1 MNQIINRSGTLQAPQ
16 LDYILLD
23 GSSSM
28 SPKWWETIGALEQYV
43 SVLKSQNVNSH
54 GIIQVFDS
62 YDLDCVLRDGT
73 LDTWG
78 SLNDLGYNG
87 GTTPLYDAINLMCR
101 KLRDL
106 DPPRASIVIV
116 TDGDENGSAYT
127 DANQA
132 RAMLDWCRAK
142 GWQVTFLG
150 ADFNNSMQAKLL
162 GADDTNSVGV
172 RKEKM
177 IEAGKSL
184 GEKRAKHALYGDD
197 INFSED
203 ERKNF
208 GGYLTNGNGR
218 DTKH

>member
-1 MNQIINRSGTLQAPQ
+1 MTNLINRTGTLQAPQ

-28 SPKWWETIGALEQYV
+28 MGKWWDTIGALEAYV
-43 SVLKSQNVNSH
+43 DVLKSQNINSH

-62 YDLDCVLRDGT
+62 HNLDNVQRDDT
-73 LDTWG
+73 LDNWTSLTDVGAHWG
-78 SLNDLGYNG
+78 M
-87 GTTPLYDAINLMCR
+87 TPLYDAINLMGR

-106 DPPRASIVIV
+106 APPRCSIVIV
-116 TDGDENGSAYT
+116 TDGDENGSRHT
-127 DANQA
+127 NHDQA
-132 RAMLDWCRAK
+132 RAILDWCRAQ

-150 ADFNNSMQAKLL
+150 ADFNNSSQAKLL
-162 GADDTNSVGV
+162 GADETNAVGA
-172 RKEKM
+172 RREKLL
-177 IEAGKSL
+177 EAGKSL

-208 GGYLTNGNGR
+208 GGYLTNGNSG
-218 DTKH
+218 K

>member
-1 MNQIINRSGTLQAPQ
+1 MNNLINRTGTLQAPQ

-28 SPKWWETIGALEQYV
+28 QSKWWDTIGALEAYV
-43 SVLKSQNVNSH
+43 DVLKSQNINSH

-62 YDLDCVLRDGT
+62 SDLDSVQRDSVL
-73 LDTWG
+73 LDWPKLTDIGSHWG
-78 SLNDLGYNG
+78 M
-87 GTTPLYDAINLMCR
+87 TPLYDAINLMGR

-106 DPPRASIVIV
+106 KPPRCSIVIV
-116 TDGDENGSAYT
+116 TDGDENGSRHTTAE
-127 DANQA
+127 QA
-132 RAMLDWCRAK
+132 RTILDWCRAQ

-150 ADFNNSMQAKLL
+150 ADFNNSRQAKLL
-162 GADDTNSVGV
+162 GADDSNSVGV
-172 RKEKM
+172 RKQLLKD
-177 IEAGKSL
+177 AGKSL

-208 GGYLTNGNGR
+208 GGLLTDGSNG
-218 DTKH
+218 K